1 MKKEKID
8 ICGACGLSDYV
19 ENITDVFNTDPIK
32 PQSVPFCDDCLE
44 KAKNEFYSLLND
56 DEIFKEQWIDDCS
69 FNEWLLD
76 VFLPDEITKSLDC

>member
-8 ICGACGLSDYV
+8 ICGACGIGDYV
-19 ENITDVFNTDPIK
+19 ENITNIPSADPIK
-32 PQSVPFCDDCLE
+32 PQSVPICNECLA
-44 KAKNEFYSLLND
+44 KAKDEYLSLLND
-56 DEIFKEQWIDDCS
+56 DEVFKEQWIDDRS